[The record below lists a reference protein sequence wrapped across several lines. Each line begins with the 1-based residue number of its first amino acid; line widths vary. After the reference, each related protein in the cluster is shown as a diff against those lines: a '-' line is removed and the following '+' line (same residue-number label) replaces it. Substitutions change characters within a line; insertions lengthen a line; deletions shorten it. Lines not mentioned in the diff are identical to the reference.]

1 MGAGDDHLPAG
12 LRPGPVTVRVPASS
26 ANLGP
31 GFDSLG
37 LALGLY
43 DEIVAE
49 PLPPAAGLVV
59 EVEGEGAAEVPL
71 DEDHLVVRA
80 LRAGLTHAGV
90 GPCGLRLQCRNVI
103 PHGRGLGS
111 SASAA
116 VGGLV
121 AAQGMLADPAR
132 LDRQAVLELAD
143 RFEGHPDN
151 VAASVYGGFT
161 ISWVDSGGGPARAVS
176 LEVHPD
182 VVAVACVPSEVLA
195 TSKARAMLPPTVPHA
210 DAAFNAGRSAL
221 LVHALTRDP
230 SLLLAATEDRL
241 HQFQRTSAM
250 PATLDLVHRLRA
262 EGLAAVVSGAGP
274 TALVFAAGRAQAES
288 VAGVAG
294 AAWRVLTLDVDASG
308 TLAVRS

>member
-1 MGAGDDHLPAG
+1 MAADDDMLPVG
-12 LRPGPVTVRVPASS
+12 VRPGPVTVRVPASS

-43 DEIVAE
+43 DELVVEA
-49 PLPPAAGLVV
+49 LPPAAGLTVT
-59 EVEGEGAAEVPL
+59 VEGEGADDVPL
-71 DEDHLVVRA
+71 TEEHLVVRA
-80 LRAGLTHAGV
+80 IRSGLARAGV
-90 GPCGLRLQCRNVI
+90 GACGLRLHCRNLI

-121 AAQGMLADPAR
+121 AARGLLVDPSA
-132 LDRQAVLELAD
+132 LDPQTVLELAD
-143 RFEGHPDN
+143 GFEGHPDN

-161 ISWVDSGGGPARAVS
+161 ISWVGAAGARAVS
-176 LEVHPD
+176 LPVHPD

-195 TSKARAMLPPTVPHA
+195 TSKARAMLPPSVGHA

-230 SLLLAATEDRL
+230 SLLLDATEDRL
-241 HQFQRTSAM
+241 HQDQRASAM
-250 PATLDLVHRLRA
+250 PATLDLVRQARA
-262 EGLAAVVSGAGP
+262 AGLAAVVSGAGP
-274 TALVFAAGRAQAES
+274 TALVFARGQEQAAQVAALAGP
-288 VAGVAG
+288 
-294 AAWRVLTLDVDASG
+294 AWRVLVLDVDASG
-308 TLAVRS
+308 TVVVE